1 MAFRFSAL
9 TIPDVLLV
17 ETDRHPDHRGY
28 FEETFE
34 VEVFT
39 KRLGVNFVQD
49 NMARSGHN
57 VLRGIHFQNDPAAQ
71 GKLVRAVNGSIF
83 DVAVDLRR
91 SSETFGRWT
100 GATLSDENGHQM
112 WIPAGFGHGYLV
124 LSDAADVA
132 YKVTAGYAPA
142 SDAGI
147 RWNDPTINIAWPA
160 VDPVLSEKDITLP
173 LLARDLLLFP

>member
-17 ETDRHPDHRGY
+17 EPDRHSDHRGY

-39 KRLGVNFVQD
+39 RRLGVTFVQD
-49 NMARSGHN
+49 NLAHSGHN

-71 GKLVRAVNGSIF
+71 GKLVRTVHGSIF

-91 SSETFGRWT
+91 SSETFGQWI
-100 GATLSDENGHQM
+100 GATLSAENGHQM

-147 RWNDPTINIAWPA
+147 RWNDPTINIPWPA
-160 VDPVLSEKDITLP
+160 VDPVLSEKDIALP
-173 LLARDLLLFP
+173 LLAPDLLLFP

>member
-17 ETDRHPDHRGY
+17 ETDRHQDHRGY

-39 KRLGVNFVQD
+39 KRLGVQFVQD

-91 SSETFGRWT
+91 SSETFGQWT
-100 GATLSDENGHQM
+100 GETLSDENGHQM

-160 VDPVLSEKDITLP
+160 VDPVLSEKDIALP
-173 LLARDLLLFP
+173 LLAPDLLLFP

>member
-17 ETDRHPDHRGY
+17 EPDRQSDHRGY

-39 KRLGVNFVQD
+39 RRLGVTFVQD
-49 NMARSGHN
+49 NLAHSGHN

-71 GKLVRAVNGSIF
+71 GKLVRAVHGSIF

-91 SSETFGRWT
+91 SSETFGQWI
-100 GATLSDENGHQM
+100 GATLSAENGHQM

-160 VDPVLSEKDITLP
+160 VDPVLSEKDMALP
-173 LLARDLLLFP
+173 LLAPDLLLFP